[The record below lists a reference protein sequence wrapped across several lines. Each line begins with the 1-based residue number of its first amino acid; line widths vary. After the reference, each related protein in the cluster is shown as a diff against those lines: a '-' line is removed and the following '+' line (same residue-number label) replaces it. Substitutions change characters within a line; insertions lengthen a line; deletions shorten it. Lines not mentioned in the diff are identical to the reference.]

1 MPLDGKTEL
10 MGLIGYPLQHSLS
23 PLMHNLT
30 LKKMGLNYIYLA
42 LEIEEGKLP
51 EIPSAIR
58 TLNFRGL
65 NVTIPYK
72 EKIIPFLD
80 ELSSEAAAC
89 GAVNVI
95 KNENGRLQGYNT
107 DGQGFVEALRD
118 EGIDPGERALFIG
131 AGGAARS
138 VAFALA
144 GLGLS
149 RLDFL
154 DLDLARARQLAEL
167 ISSCS
172 SSFASASLMNR
183 FEFQR
188 LSRTAS
194 IIINC
199 SPVGMFP
206 DIDKSPVSKE
216 DLRGSRAVLCDLI
229 YNPLQSR
236 FLSWGQAL
244 GLETMN
250 GLGMFVQQGALT
262 LEILLGQKPPLDYMK
277 EVVQDQL
284 DKRVDPD

>member
-1 MPLDGKTEL
+1 MHLDGKTEL

-30 LKKMGLNYIYLA
+30 LKKMGLNCIYLA

-80 ELSSEAAAC
+80 ELSPEAAAC

-107 DGQGFVEALRD
+107 DGRGFVEALRD

-144 GLGLS
+144 GLGVS
-149 RLDFL
+149 HLDFL
-154 DLDLARARQLAEL
+154 DLDFARARLLAEF
-167 ISSCS
+167 ITSRSP
-172 SSFASASLMNR
+172 SFASASPMNSL
-183 FEFQR
+183 EFR
-188 LSRTAS
+188 HLSRSAS

-206 DIDKSPVSKE
+206 DSGKSPVSKE
-216 DLRGSRAVLCDLI
+216 ELLESRAVLCDLI

-236 FLSWGQAL
+236 FLSLGQDL
-244 GLETMN
+244 GLKTMN

-262 LEILLGQKPPLDYMK
+262 LEIVLGQKPPLDYMK
-277 EVVQDQL
+277 EVVQNQL
-284 DKRVDPD
+284 EKRIYPA

>member
-1 MPLDGKTEL
+1 MQIDINTILL
-10 MGLIGYPLQHSLS
+10 GLVGCPLQHSLS

-30 LKKMGLNYIYLA
+30 LEKMGINSIYLP
-42 LEIEEGKLP
+42 LEIPEEKLP
-51 EIPSAIR
+51 DLPSAIR

-80 ELSSEAAAC
+80 GLSTEASAC

-95 KNENGRLQGYNT
+95 KNDNGRLQGYNT
-107 DGQGFVEALRD
+107 DGRGFVEALR
-118 EGIDPGERALFIG
+118 EERIDPGGRALFIG

-138 VAFALA
+138 VAFALTRA
-144 GLGLS
+144 GVS

-154 DLDLARARQLAEL
+154 DLDLARARLLADL
-167 ISSCS
+167 ITSRS
-172 SSFASASLMNR
+172 SSSASASLMNTL
-183 FEFQR
+183 EFQR
-188 LSRTAS
+188 LSQTAS

-206 DIDKSPVSKE
+206 NSDKSPVNKE
-216 DLRGSRAVLCDLI
+216 NLLGSRAVLCDLI

-244 GLETMN
+244 GLKTMN

-277 EVVQDQL
+277 EVVQNQL
-284 DKRVDPD
+284 EKRIHPA